1 MRESCDR
8 APSWHRP
15 CNTQLQSATPAQV
28 LGVMEAAAEVLPAQD
43 VRFDVCRRLAGL
55 EPFVDF
61 GASDPHARGLLLGAC
76 FGVLATLARRGIDV
90 RALLTLTFMYLPVFA
105 YLQHCC

>member
-1 MRESCDR
+1 MTAARD
-8 APSWHRP
+8 
-15 CNTQLQSATPAQV
+15 PAQV

-90 RALLTLTFMYLPVFA
+90 RARLTLMFLPVLA
-105 YLQHCC
+105 YLSDCC